1 MTNTSVEFAPI
12 NGSLNS
18 VTKGVR
24 PTSKRFAP
32 ALLFRV
38 SFCPVL
44 NGWFGIWIVLV
55 GIDVLSTISPMI
67 LSTLVAPPAVV
78 PTPTDCAELKYMI
91 SFTSESN
98 FFVCTGILILLFK
111 TSILEPRVWAI
122 PTCLKTLITFL
133 SGYMF
138 NTC

>member
-1 MTNTSVEFAPI
+1 MTNTSVEFVPI

-18 VTKGVR
+18 VTRGVR

-55 GIDVLSTISPMI
+55 GIDVLSTISPTT
-67 LSTLVAPPAVV
+67 LSTLVAPPGVV
-78 PTPTDCAELKYMI
+78 PTPTDWAELK
-91 SFTSESN
+91 
-98 FFVCTGILILLFK
+98 
-111 TSILEPRVWAI
+111 
-122 PTCLKTLITFL
+122 
-133 SGYMF
+133 
-138 NTC
+138 

>member
-1 MTNTSVEFAPI
+1 MVTKPILFSPLSITNTSVEFAPR
-12 NGSLNS
+12 NGNLNS
-18 VTKGVR
+18 VTKGVV

-32 ALLFRV
+32 TLLFNV

-55 GIDVLSTISPMI
+55 GIDVLSIISPMI

-122 PTCLKTLITFL
+122 PTCL
-133 SGYMF
+133 
-138 NTC
+138 